1 MLIIASLLAVHCMID
16 ESGLGLLSLA
26 LAQSRDP
33 TRGIPERPLRAGS
46 GHRPASYP
54 SPPAPPSTAP
64 TSSDTGRLTKNRTYL
79 NGAIAAQA
87 YLKRTRTAM
96 RTHGQCRPGMLRE
109 QLQHLSA
116 HAFPPAFIKGFVDA
130 IDAYVSM
137 SLGGRDVDPQTW
149 DVLAAIERRGYS
161 Q

>member
-1 MLIIASLLAVHCMID
+1 MPS
-16 ESGLGLLSLA
+16 S
-26 LAQSRDP
+26 Q
-33 TRGIPERPLRAGS
+33 S

-54 SPPAPPSTAP
+54 SPPAPSSQSP
-64 TSSDTGRLTKNRTYL
+64 TSSDKGRLTKNRVYL

-96 RTHGQCRPGMLRE
+96 CTHGQCRPGMLRE
-109 QLQHLSA
+109 QLERFSA
-116 HAFPPAFIKGFVDA
+116 QSFPSVFVKGFVDA

-149 DVLAAIERRGYS
+149 DVLAAIERRGYG

>member
-1 MLIIASLLAVHCMID
+1 MPIAD
-16 ESGLGLLSLA
+16 E
-26 LAQSRDP
+26 
-33 TRGIPERPLRAGS
+33 T
-46 GHRPASYP
+46 RPASYP
-54 SPPAPPSTAP
+54 SPPAPSPSPPP

-137 SLGGRDVDPQTW
+137 SLGGREVDPQTW